1 MWKLDAKV
9 SLGETA
15 CMISL
20 SYASVVPVYLVIA
33 VIRLDASL
41 GCCSTSHLAHRPLC
55 KCVTTES
62 VCFFITVREGKGRV

>member
-1 MWKLDAKV
+1 MWKLDVKV

-33 VIRLDASL
+33 VIRLDAS
-41 GCCSTSHLAHRPLC
+41 
-55 KCVTTES
+55 
-62 VCFFITVREGKGRV
+62 